1 VLDLLHDLFW
11 WSSRNVAL
19 IFGGA
24 TFFVW
29 AANQWATHDDRRH
42 VDALGV
48 SLMFCVS
55 YLLTN
60 TLEMT
65 MGWPDMIAWLPFLD
79 AALCAMVYFNWRR
92 HPKSWKAVVVAA
104 LVGQLALHF
113 AATVLWK
120 TDQLSFSG
128 TLLYATLIN
137 GLYAVQLFANGSVGV
152 GHGLGRLFAARR
164 DRRRLATVSG
174 YGE

>member
-1 VLDLLHDLFW
+1 MVEAFW
-11 WSSRNVAL
+11 WLSKNAAV
-19 IFGGA
+19 IFGCI

-55 YLLTN
+55 YLLSN
-60 TLEMT
+60 VLEAT

-79 AALCAMVYFNWRR
+79 ATLCAMIYFNWRR
-92 HPKSWKAVVVAA
+92 HPKPWKAVVVAA
-104 LVGQLALHF
+104 LVAQLSLHF

-120 TDQLSFSG
+120 SDQLSPAAS
-128 TLLYATLIN
+128 LLYAALIN

-152 GHGLGRLFAARR
+152 GHGLGRLFASRR
-164 DRRRLATVSG
+164 DRRRLAAVADHG
-174 YGE
+174 Q